1 MLPIIEQKFTKI
13 RQIGLAPSSEASRVG
28 FHFPGDFLF
37 FLLSLHICSSGPGSG
52 TLKVKFS
59 GRLFG
64 FSCKS
69 VVNFRFCRI
78 WPKPRPICSSA
89 HCFLNFLQG
98 SFHHYDKDDENDK
111 DTIVYNADT
120 GCDCQVFSGQSLD
133 NSSHPNISSLT
144 LATIPEVISPD
155 RSSLLK
161 ALTHQPLTLK
171 CEVTPLVF

>member
-1 MLPIIEQKFTKI
+1 M
-13 RQIGLAPSSEASRVG
+13 APSSEASRVG

-64 FSCKS
+64 FSCKF

-78 WPKPRPICSSA
+78 WLKPRPICSSA

-120 GCDCQVFSGQSLD
+120 DIVILRCSQVKASTIHL
-133 NSSHPNISSLT
+133 ILT
-144 LATIPEVISPD
+144 SPHWHWPPY
-155 RSSLLK
+155 RR
-161 ALTHQPLTLK
+161 
-171 CEVTPLVF
+171 

>member
-1 MLPIIEQKFTKI
+1 M
-13 RQIGLAPSSEASRVG
+13 
-28 FHFPGDFLF
+28 F

-64 FSCKS
+64 FSCKF

-89 HCFLNFLQG
+89 HCFLNFLRASFQG
-98 SFHHYDKDDENDK
+98 SFHHYDKDDENDT
-111 DTIVYNADT
+111 D
-120 GCDCQVFSGQSLD
+120 CDCQVFSGQSLD
-133 NSSHPNISSLT
+133 NSSHPNISSLA

-161 ALTHQPLTLK
+161 ALIRQPLTLK
-171 CEVTPLVF
+171 NAVTPLVF